1 MENIQDKQLDGLVG
15 GRYWEWVTGWAGGQW
30 SGREKG
36 GSKVDW
42 NWEGLESANEEMR
55 SVWKNINK

>member
-1 MENIQDKQLDGLVG
+1 MENTQDKQLDGLMW

-42 NWEGLESANEEMR
+42 NWEGLESANEELR
-55 SVWKNINK
+55 SV